1 MFKCIS
7 YKTGKY
13 SILDTSDGVVEE
25 LFKSEVISAL
35 LSGIEVEGLSLHTI
49 NKGYKFRLYP
59 NKEQEIYFQKCFGCC
74 RFLWNNMLA
83 DKIAYYKE
91 TGNMLDTQPPAYKN
105 EHTFLKEVDS
115 LALTSE
121 YRDLNT
127 AFKNFFQRKEVGYP
141 KFKSKKNNH
150 KSYTTYNQGGN
161 IRFEENKIILPKIKG
176 VRVKKTQE
184 IFGNISNVTVSQTPS
199 GKYFVSMSVEVYEI
213 KLPKSDKEIGIDLGL
228 KDYIIT
234 SEGEHIENIKSL
246 KQLEKRLIKAQ
257 RKLSSMQKGSSN
269 WYKQKRKVAKI
280 HEKISNTRN
289 DYIHKVTTRL
299 IQENQL
305 IASESLNVKG
315 MLKNHNLAKSISD
328 VSWFETTRQLKY
340 KADWYGRNYIQVD
353 TFFASSQLCSS
364 CGYQNPDIKNLS
376 VREWTCPK
384 CGRYHNRDENASL
397 NILNEGKRILASQQV
412 A

>member
-7 YKTGKY
+7 YKIGKY
-13 SILDTSDGVVEE
+13 SILDTANGVVEE
-25 LFKSEVISAL
+25 LSRSEVISAL
-35 LSGIEVEGLSLHTI
+35 LSGIEVDGLSLHTI

-59 NKEQEIYFQKCFGCC
+59 NKEQETYFQKCFGCC

-91 TGNMLDTQPPAYKN
+91 KGSMLDIQPPAYKSV
-105 EHTFLKEVDS
+105 HPFLKEVDS

-121 YRDLNT
+121 YRNLNT
-127 AFKNFFQRKEVGYP
+127 AFKNFFQRKEAGYP
-141 KFKSKKNNH
+141 KFKSKKNSR

-161 IRFEENKIILPKIKG
+161 IRFEGNKIILPKIKG

-213 KLPKSDKEIGIDLGL
+213 ELPKSDKEIGIDLGL
-228 KDYIIT
+228 KDFIIT
-234 SEGEHIENIKSL
+234 SDGEHIENIKSL
-246 KQLEKRLIKAQ
+246 KQLEEKLTKAQ
-257 RKLSSMQKGSSN
+257 RKLSGMQKGSSN
-269 WYKQKRKVAKI
+269 WHKQKKKLARI
-280 HEKISNTRN
+280 HEKISNVRT

-328 VSWFETTRQLKY
+328 VSWSETARQLAY
-340 KADWYGRNYIQVD
+340 KANWYGREYIQVD
-353 TFFASSQLCSS
+353 TFFASSQLCSF
-364 CGYQNPDIKNLS
+364 CGYQNPDVKNLS
-376 VREWTCPK
+376 VRNWICPQ
-384 CGRYHNRDENASL
+384 CGKYHNRDENASL
-397 NILNEGKRILASQQV
+397 NILNEGKRILTKSKV